1 MAPRRLILIVD
12 DEYDFRAICA
22 HLLGRAGYETV
33 TAEDGKTGLAVF
45 TQRRPDLVIL
55 DGNLPDIDGLE
66 VCRRLRKTAGG
77 ERVPVLMCTV
87 RSAVVAV
94 QEGLDAGVSDYLL
107 KPFETEEML
116 ERIAEALKK
125 AESR

>member
-1 MAPRRLILIVD
+1 MATRRLILIVD

-33 TAEDGKTGLAVF
+33 TAEDGKTGLAAF
-45 TQRRPDLVIL
+45 KSRRPDLVIV
-55 DGNLPDIDGLE
+55 DGNLPDMDGIE
-66 VCRRLRKTAGG
+66 VCRRLRGTAGG

-87 RSAVVAV
+87 RSAVVSV
-94 QEGLDAGVSDYLL
+94 QAGLEAGVSDYLL

-116 ERIAEALKK
+116 ERVADALKTT
-125 AESR
+125 EGR